1 MESCA
6 SYFCISL
13 ADLPPNHVDKNPIN
27 DIFMCEAKHRP
38 DPQLSTG
45 TIKIQLMIATRFI
58 ANHRDDMALRLI
70 DVELRSDNMLMK
82 ENIYLDI
89 ERSPDLGIE
98 AVRTLP
104 DALPTTKMSNN

>member
-1 MESCA
+1 
-6 SYFCISL
+6 
-13 ADLPPNHVDKNPIN
+13 
-27 DIFMCEAKHRP
+27 
-38 DPQLSTG
+38 
-45 TIKIQLMIATRFI
+45 MIATRFI

>member
-1 MESCA
+1 
-6 SYFCISL
+6 
-13 ADLPPNHVDKNPIN
+13 
-27 DIFMCEAKHRP
+27 MCEAKHRP

-89 ERSPDLGIE
+89 ERSPDLGMKLY
-98 AVRTLP
+98 APYRMLYPLP
-104 DALPTTKMSNN
+104 RCRTTKDKPRG